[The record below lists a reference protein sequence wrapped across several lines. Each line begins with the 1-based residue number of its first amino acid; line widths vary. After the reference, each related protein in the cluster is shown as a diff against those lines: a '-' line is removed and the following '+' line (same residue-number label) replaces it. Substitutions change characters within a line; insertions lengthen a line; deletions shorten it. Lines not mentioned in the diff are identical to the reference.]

1 MNLVMTEDGN
11 FVEVQ
16 ATAERNPFPR
26 TRLFEMM
33 GYAEEGIRQLHDL
46 QREAIAAVAK
56 G

>member
-33 GYAEEGIRQLHDL
+33 GYAEEGIRQLHEL
-46 QREAIAAVAK
+46 QRAAIASAA
-56 G
+56 